1 MKKSLV
7 FLVTLVSLVGLV
19 SLTSCKKEE
28 SLGNGT
34 QFRATMEGCTAQ
46 DGKTALDISGTALNW
61 VSGDQIAVYGTS
73 GCGIYTATPQNPAT
87 TAVFDNV
94 SGETGDG
101 PFRAFYPATLTTD
114 GVNITLPATQT
125 YVEGSINE
133 FPMYA
138 ESSNEELSFKNLCG
152 VLKLH
157 LTKTG
162 VNISSIT
169 VTAAN
174 EINGTFSV
182 SYNGGDP
189 ELTYS
194 ANGTNSTTLT
204 CATAQ
209 SIADGKDFY
218 VYLPEN
224 VSGYGNLRIVMATD
238 DGRYCVK
245 TAKST
250 SPVIV
255 ERSKVTSIT
264 IEENKLTF
272 RPVGSK
278 GGLFTIN
285 ADGDQVWFSQGN
297 LQYQASTGTWR
308 FAENQYDY
316 VGDDTYGNVYED
328 NVKCS
333 NNLISSTYGGWMD
346 LFGWGTGNNPTV
358 YIWYWLIPSDYAYR
372 TFVDWGTNVISNG
385 GGQADSW
392 RTLSEN
398 EWLYLLQTR
407 NDAVYKRGYA
417 NIDGIKGTVLLPD
430 NWELPAGLSFQ
441 HNYQNNTENVYTSA
455 QWARMEAA
463 GAVFIPWAGYRV
475 SAGGWEVRYSSQ
487 DAYYWTSTP
496 QGDRSA
502 CYIYVPGSGQ
512 EDRSFGCSVRLVQ
525 DNE

>member
-7 FLVTLVSLVGLV
+7 SLVTLVSLVGLV

-73 GCGIYTATPQNPAT
+73 GCGIYRATLQTPAT
-87 TAVFDNV
+87 STDFDNV

-101 PFRAFYPATLTTD
+101 PFRAFYPTTLTTD

-138 ESSNEELSFKNLCG
+138 ESSDNQLAFKNLCG

-224 VSGYGNLRIVMATD
+224 VSGYGNLRIEMATD

-255 ERSKVTSIT
+255 ERSKVTSIN
-264 IEENKLTF
+264 IGENKLTF

-316 VGDDTYGNVYED
+316 VGED
-328 NVKCS
+328 NE
-333 NNLISSTYGGWMD
+333 NISTTYSGWID
-346 LFGWGTGNNPTV
+346 LFGWGTGSNPT
-358 YIWYWLIPSDYAYR
+358 LSSTDYSYYG
-372 TFVDWGTNVISNG
+372 TFTDWGSNTISNG
-385 GGQADSW
+385 GNTANSGW
-392 RTLSEN
+392 RTLSQV
-398 EWLYLLQTR
+398 EWNYLLYTR
-407 NDAVYKRGYA
+407 A
-417 NIDGIKGTVLLPD
+417 NASSKMGGGSVNGVHGEIVLPD
-430 NWELPAGLSFQ
+430 SWTLPAGLTFTAG
-441 HNYQNNTENVYTSA
+441 QNGWQNSYTLA
-455 QWARMEAA
+455 QWALMEAA
-463 GAVFIPWAGYRV
+463 GAVFLPTAGYRYGTSV
-475 SAGGWEVRYSSQ
+475 YNVGNTGI
-487 DAYYWTSTP
+487 YWPSTP
-496 QGDRSA
+496 WDEFFAYHLDISSYGLGIDVTNA
-502 CYIYVPGSGQ
+502 YH
-512 EDRSFGCSVRLVQ
+512 SFGFAVRPVR
-525 DNE
+525 DNN